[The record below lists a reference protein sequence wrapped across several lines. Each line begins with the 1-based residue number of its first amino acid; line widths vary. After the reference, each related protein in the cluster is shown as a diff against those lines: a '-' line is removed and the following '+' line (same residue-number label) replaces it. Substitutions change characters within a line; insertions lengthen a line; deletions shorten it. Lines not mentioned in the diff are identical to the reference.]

1 MKVLVQPKE
10 SAGQPHFGK
19 QAALVKALPCPAQAQ
34 FSLLGQTAACR
45 EKETEIAT
53 GGIVVK
59 TASLHIVADDIM
71 QKLTQG
77 SLEREKMG

>member
-1 MKVLVQPKE
+1 ME
-10 SAGQPHFGK
+10 SPAAGGEGFSATKRVRRATTFWKTGCTQKG
-19 QAALVKALPCPAQAQ
+19 AALRRRNFHSWAKLQ
-34 FSLLGQTAACR
+34 ACR

-71 QKLTQG
+71 QK
-77 SLEREKMG
+77 